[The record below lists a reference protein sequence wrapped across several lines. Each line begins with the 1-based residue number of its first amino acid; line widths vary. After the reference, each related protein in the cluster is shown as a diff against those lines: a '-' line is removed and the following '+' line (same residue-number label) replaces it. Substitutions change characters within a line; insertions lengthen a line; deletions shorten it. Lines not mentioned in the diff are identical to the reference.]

1 MISRTMMNQT
11 ISIFVY
17 LGLIASVSA
26 FSGAKEAWS
35 TKCGSELAM
44 QSTIVS
50 RRSWIGGLGIATAF
64 SQGLTQKAQA
74 TDPKLVTYRDESCG
88 FQIDIPAEW
97 EMSEQSLADRRKIVF
112 FIDPSKS
119 EEKTLFFIAFT
130 PLRDDFT
137 SISSFGSVDQ
147 VCV

>member
-1 MISRTMMNQT
+1 MMNQP
-11 ISIFVY
+11 IVLFLY

-26 FSGAKEAWS
+26 FSGTRQAWGMPFS
-35 TKCGSELAM
+35 SELSM
-44 QSTIVS
+44 HSTVIS

-64 SQGLTQKAQA
+64 SQSLTQIAQA
-74 TDPKLVTYRDESCG
+74 ADPKLVTYKDEACG

-112 FIDPSKS
+112 FIDPSRS